1 MTKPKVLLIQ
11 EDVKNYRAPIYE
23 LINKEV
29 ELTVACTLKNEI
41 KESSYKIIQF
51 PYYKVGPAIIHKGVS
66 KLLNQFDAVILLP
79 HLKFIWLDH
88 IVFTKHKYKVL
99 TWSIGKHVSYNRPYN
114 LSSPPSMMD
123 KIFECIQDHADACI
137 FYMPEPIA
145 YWKKYKNIDTNK
157 YFVAHNT
164 VRVESFDTLPPF
176 SERDSFL
183 FIGTLYA
190 QKGIGELI
198 QAYSKAKP
206 EVEHLPILNIIG
218 KGPEK
223 ESIENLIHALGL
235 EKDII
240 LCGPIYD
247 EKILKDYFFKSILCI
262 SPKQAGLSVLK
273 SFGYGVPFV
282 THTDAITGGEKT
294 NIKNGV
300 NGLFYNSEQELVE
313 ILVDATNNSS
323 KYEKM
328 SDNARNYYLEEASP
342 ENMAKG
348 VLDAIN
354 YALNY

>member
-1 MTKPKVLLIQ
+1 MPKPKVLLIQ

-29 ELTVACTLKNEI
+29 DLTVAYTLKNEI
-41 KESSYKIIQF
+41 TQSSYQIIPF
-51 PYYKVGPAIIHKGVS
+51 PYVKVGPAIIHKGVS

-99 TWSIGKHVSYNRPYN
+99 TWSIGKHVSYNRPYD
-114 LSSPPSMMD
+114 LSKPPSIMD
-123 KIFECIQDHADACI
+123 NIFECIQDHADACI
-137 FYMPEPIA
+137 FYMPEPIE
-145 YWKKYKNIDTNK
+145 YWKKYKNINTKK

-164 VRVESFDTLPPF
+164 VKVESFDALPPF

-183 FIGTLYA
+183 FVGTLYA
-190 QKGIGELI
+190 QKGIGELL
-198 QAYSKAKP
+198 QAYLEAKD

-223 ESIENLIHALGL
+223 ESIENQIHALGL

-273 SFGYGVPFV
+273 SLGYGVPFV
-282 THTDAITGGEKT
+282 THTNAITGGEKT

-300 NGLFYNSEQELVE
+300 NGILYDSEDELVD
-313 ILVDATNNSS
+313 ILVDAAENPS
-323 KYEKM
+323 KFERM
-328 SDNARNYYLEEASP
+328 SQSARNYYLKEASP
-342 ENMAKG
+342 ERMAKG

-354 YALNY
+354 YALNK